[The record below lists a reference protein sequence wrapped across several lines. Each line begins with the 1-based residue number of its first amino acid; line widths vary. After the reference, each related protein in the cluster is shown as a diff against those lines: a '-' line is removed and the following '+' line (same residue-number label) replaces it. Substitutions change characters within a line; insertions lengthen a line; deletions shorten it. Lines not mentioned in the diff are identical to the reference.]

1 MNAAPDGATIHIA
14 SGTYETTDQLVLDRP
29 VTLRGVDGYET
40 TILSGADTH
49 HLFYLE
55 HPDAVIEGLALIN
68 GRATLGGGL
77 VIYGGGIARQ
87 CRIAE
92 CTASAWGGG
101 VYSTGRASLLQDCVI
116 EDNYAPYGGGGVW
129 SGGGDLFEDCMIR
142 SNSLSSQRGRFGAG
156 VDSWGGTFLNCDIS
170 ENTGSYGGAGIA
182 MLGDTLIDGCTISNN
197 SGTAAFSGG
206 IMMWD
211 GIVRNSDIRGNHG
224 YWTGGVTMY
233 GPGLVENCRIFD
245 NENGGV
251 IFDREGGTVR
261 NCAIYQNH
269 GRRGVIL
276 DDIGLL
282 ENCSVFNNDGGGV
295 AAMQSG
301 HSQPGRQAV
310 VRNCIIWHNEASIS
324 PDLYLPD
331 ESTAGDPILENICTS
346 EPPPTGPGHVI
357 ASPEFVDWENGDFG
371 LLLSSPCIDAGV
383 NQPWMDGFFVTDI
396 DGNVRVQNGT
406 VDIGAFETMSAVL
419 ECDLSCRQSVG
430 TAPYTASFVSHVN
443 GSNLIDLYYEWDFDG
458 DGNVDAEGFGLG
470 EVQWNYTSTG
480 EYTVILTVT
489 NGALETATV
498 TKTNYVA
505 VTPDYGAGYL
515 YVDLDGTHS
524 SPFSSWESAA
534 RDIQSALD
542 VAPEGATIL
551 VNQGEYVIEETITIS
566 KSAVVQGIRG
576 AALTTLDAEEN
587 CRVLSL
593 SHADAEVV
601 GFTIRRGR
609 AGQGGGV
616 YFSGGG
622 LVSDCILRENEATG
636 YTDAGGAAFL
646 NNGGTLDR
654 CLIENN
660 WAKGEGGGVQI
671 DVDGV
676 VKNCLIRGNVSTAYW
691 AGGGGIYMEDGG
703 AAYNCTVVD
712 NETSED
718 GGGICIDSW
727 GSGGIARNC
736 IVWNNTA
743 SGNGDNAYGHSSRF
757 EYCCI
762 EGYTADGT
770 GNTTNAPAFVDLEA
784 GDYRLLPSSP
794 CIDTGT
800 NMDWMASAT
809 DLEGNPR
816 INFGLVD
823 MGTYEFSIP
832 GYTVFDVESI
842 HGTPEPPVG
851 LNHLEIGSNIV
862 CSVTDSPVTIGATQY
877 VCTGWSGSGDV
888 TSGNGT
894 NFMFTLT
901 TNSTVGWQWQTN
913 YWLDLDIGA
922 GLVDVPNGW
931 YPAGTTIVATVTLPP
946 DRVLG
951 YLTGTNGNCTIVGNQ
966 ITIPMDQPLSFN
978 VHYSHDFY
986 VNDGSTTFDAWCT
999 APGDDA
1005 NDGTTPATPKATV
1018 QALLEAH
1025 TLGTG
1030 DVVRIDTGTYVLT
1043 NNIEVTSA
1051 DEGSSL
1057 APVVFEASPYGVTLD
1072 RNNTGSGSYGW
1083 YLNHCDYVTLR
1094 TATGTNHPTATQ
1106 SWMKVVGGQYGMRL
1120 NYANY
1125 CTLERMEVT
1134 SNLYMGIHMNE
1145 SDHTTYSNCLV
1156 RANGSVGVYLDSC
1169 SYNTLANCT
1178 IAGNGGNELDA
1189 DDWGISHLTVRNSIL
1204 VADGTGDHA
1213 VTLDD
1218 LPDALNWDYNCLVAL
1233 NGAQLSNVG
1242 STLGD
1247 WQSATGEDA
1256 NSISSDPAFVN
1267 PAGGDYQLQEDSP
1280 CINAGDP
1287 AYASTNAYDLA
1298 GNPRI
1303 IGGIVDIGAF
1313 EFENP
1318 DALRTTPNDGMDSSG
1333 YEGGS
1338 FSPSNK
1344 VYTLT
1349 NTGGSNLMWGASW
1362 SNAWLSVSPTN
1373 GTLAVGGTTNVTVS
1387 LTVAA
1392 NSLPPGTNTDTVV
1405 FSNLTSG
1412 ATRSRNVELIVNE
1425 RVLDHFA
1432 WKPISLTQYVGQ
1444 AFPVTITA
1452 RDVTTNVLTTF
1463 ADAVNLL
1470 SLYSGSAVPTNT
1482 LFDGTAHEDT
1492 GNPSGAQTRGIV
1504 FTVTNDITIT
1514 HIRYYSGNKVSLWEN
1529 DGTLLHSSSVVRNDG
1544 VWQEVELPSPVE
1556 LYSGNTYRVACY
1568 NPSVIYW
1575 YTTSLPVAFE
1585 DGTIDASCWESSDTF
1600 PDNDFTS
1607 KIDLIDIVYVK
1618 QGVSLVGIS
1627 PTNTGSFVNGVWTG
1641 NVTVLDVAT
1650 NMVLQADDGS
1660 EHTGDSNPF
1669 NVFAL
1674 AGDTDGDG
1682 IPDWWELQY
1691 YGGATNANPSAIC
1704 SNGVN
1709 TVLEAYIAGFVPTD
1723 PNALFVLDGF
1733 GDELW
1738 WSGIPGRVYGVWWSS
1753 NLFTGFQPL
1762 ETNIPWSPG
1771 GFTDTVHTAEDKGFY
1786 KLDVKME

>member
-1 MNAAPDGATIHIA
+1 DTHYVDVNSTTPSAPYTNWVAAATNIQEAVDEAVDGDTVQVADGTYLISAEILVDKGVTVQSVSDETNTIVDAQELCRCFYLDHADAVIEGFTISNGKVTGAGGGVYCSNGTVRNCTIDGNTALEGMDDSSWWGDKAGGGICCDNGLIDACTISNNEATSSLGGGVYLRADAELRDSTVRDNTLLGSGGRARGGGVFSAGGVITGCVIENNIVQGASSGESVQGGGVFQVSSATLSESIIRGNEAIPGYTAGGNSGDGAGILALGSSIVEDCIIEGNIAHSGSGGGISTDTFLDSGTYLGAVRRCHFRLNIAGIEGGAFYSESANSVLRNCLIENNYAAYGGGVKTSGTVESCTIVSNTAVANGGGIITRGPLHNTIIYHNEAGAGRNHWIEEEEPDVTFCCTFPSIPGTGNFASDPLFIDLANGDFRLSPSSPCVNVGTNQDWMTGALDFYEENRIEHSDVDIGAAELQADTPLCDFAVDVRSGFIPMSVTFTAALNNIPTADLLYQWDFDNDGTIDEEGVGLSNVAHVYTASGAYSPALTVSSVAAGMHSKVREAFIMAGSENLYVSSGGSNTPPYASWGEAAHSISDALNAAPDGATIHIA

-877 VCTGWSGSGDV
+877 VCTGWIGSGDV
-888 TSGNGT
+888 TSG
-894 NFMFTLT
+894 
-901 TNSTVGWQWQTN
+901 
-913 YWLDLDIGA
+913 
-922 GLVDVPNGW
+922 
-931 YPAGTTIVATVTLPP
+931 
-946 DRVLG
+946 
-951 YLTGTNGNCTIVGNQ
+951 
-966 ITIPMDQPLSFN
+966 
-978 VHYSHDFY
+978 
-986 VNDGSTTFDAWCT
+986 
-999 APGDDA
+999 
-1005 NDGTTPATPKATV
+1005 
-1018 QALLEAH
+1018 
-1025 TLGTG
+1025 
-1030 DVVRIDTGTYVLT
+1030 
-1043 NNIEVTSA
+1043 
-1051 DEGSSL
+1051 
-1057 APVVFEASPYGVTLD
+1057 
-1072 RNNTGSGSYGW
+1072 
-1083 YLNHCDYVTLR
+1083 
-1094 TATGTNHPTATQ
+1094 
-1106 SWMKVVGGQYGMRL
+1106 
-1120 NYANY
+1120 
-1125 CTLERMEVT
+1125 
-1134 SNLYMGIHMNE
+1134 
-1145 SDHTTYSNCLV
+1145 
-1156 RANGSVGVYLDSC
+1156 
-1169 SYNTLANCT
+1169 
-1178 IAGNGGNELDA
+1178 
-1189 DDWGISHLTVRNSIL
+1189 
-1204 VADGTGDHA
+1204 
-1213 VTLDD
+1213 
-1218 LPDALNWDYNCLVAL
+1218 
-1233 NGAQLSNVG
+1233 
-1242 STLGD
+1242 
-1247 WQSATGEDA
+1247 
-1256 NSISSDPAFVN
+1256 
-1267 PAGGDYQLQEDSP
+1267 
-1280 CINAGDP
+1280 
-1287 AYASTNAYDLA
+1287 
-1298 GNPRI
+1298 
-1303 IGGIVDIGAF
+1303 
-1313 EFENP
+1313 
-1318 DALRTTPNDGMDSSG
+1318 
-1333 YEGGS
+1333 
-1338 FSPSNK
+1338 
-1344 VYTLT
+1344 
-1349 NTGGSNLMWGASW
+1349 
-1362 SNAWLSVSPTN
+1362 
-1373 GTLAVGGTTNVTVS
+1373 
-1387 LTVAA
+1387 
-1392 NSLPPGTNTDTVV
+1392 
-1405 FSNLTSG
+1405 
-1412 ATRSRNVELIVNE
+1412 
-1425 RVLDHFA
+1425 
-1432 WKPISLTQYVGQ
+1432 
-1444 AFPVTITA
+1444 
-1452 RDVTTNVLTTF
+1452 
-1463 ADAVNLL
+1463 
-1470 SLYSGSAVPTNT
+1470 
-1482 LFDGTAHEDT
+1482 
-1492 GNPSGAQTRGIV
+1492 
-1504 FTVTNDITIT
+1504 
-1514 HIRYYSGNKVSLWEN
+1514 
-1529 DGTLLHSSSVVRNDG
+1529 
-1544 VWQEVELPSPVE
+1544 
-1556 LYSGNTYRVACY
+1556 
-1568 NPSVIYW
+1568 
-1575 YTTSLPVAFE
+1575 
-1585 DGTIDASCWESSDTF
+1585 
-1600 PDNDFTS
+1600 
-1607 KIDLIDIVYVK
+1607 
-1618 QGVSLVGIS
+1618 
-1627 PTNTGSFVNGVWTG
+1627 
-1641 NVTVLDVAT
+1641 
-1650 NMVLQADDGS
+1650 
-1660 EHTGDSNPF
+1660 
-1669 NVFAL
+1669 
-1674 AGDTDGDG
+1674 
-1682 IPDWWELQY
+1682 
-1691 YGGATNANPSAIC
+1691 
-1704 SNGVN
+1704 
-1709 TVLEAYIAGFVPTD
+1709 
-1723 PNALFVLDGF
+1723 
-1733 GDELW
+1733 
-1738 WSGIPGRVYGVWWSS
+1738 
-1753 NLFTGFQPL
+1753 
-1762 ETNIPWSPG
+1762 
-1771 GFTDTVHTAEDKGFY
+1771 
-1786 KLDVKME
+1786 